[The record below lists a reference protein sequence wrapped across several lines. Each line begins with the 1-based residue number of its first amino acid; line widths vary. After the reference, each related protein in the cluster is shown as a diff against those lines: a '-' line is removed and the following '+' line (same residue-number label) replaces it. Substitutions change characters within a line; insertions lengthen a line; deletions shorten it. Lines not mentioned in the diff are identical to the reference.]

1 MENWYT
7 PYQTAALP
15 AAQKVWVLAPH
26 PDDEVFGCGGAALI
40 YAAQGAQ
47 VQVSVMSSGT
57 GYAVGTEAEQIQS
70 TRENETNAALQS
82 MGIEVA
88 SFWRLPDRGL
98 GQCAYLAQR
107 LFEQIQSQA
116 YQVVFAPSLNEVHP
130 DHLAL
135 TRALIAAFEMCQA
148 AGQPLPYLVQYEVG
162 APIMPN
168 LLLDISKVWPRK
180 LQAMQCFTSQL
191 QTQNYAKH
199 IEALNTYRTYA
210 LPLDVSHA
218 EAFYVLQPDKV
229 LSAAA
234 KDRWFHAVMAAAEV
248 GAEEL
253 QLQVVQK
260 ERQIVDL
267 QRQFRADLQSLQQHA
282 DTLLK
287 RTEVLDAELQRVSVE
302 NERKR
307 IEVERLATELNQ
319 ERLQAIEKL
328 NQQRSETTA
337 KERELLLALEEER
350 QIRET
355 LLNSKSWRFTKPL
368 RWVAQWFSSNQA

>member
-57 GYAVGTEAEQIQS
+57 GYAEGAEAEQIQS

-82 MGIEVA
+82 MGIEAA

-98 GQCAYLAQR
+98 GQCADLAQR
-107 LFEQIQSQA
+107 LFEQLQSQS
-116 YQVVFAPSLNEVHP
+116 YQVVLAPSLNEVHP

-148 AGQPLPYLVQYEVG
+148 AGQPLPYLVKYEVG
-162 APIMPN
+162 APIKPN
-168 LLLDISKVWPRK
+168 LLLDISKVWSRK

-218 EAFYVLQPDKV
+218 EAFYVLQPHEV
-229 LSAAA
+229 LSVASEV
-234 KDRWFHAVMAAAEV
+234 RWFHNVMAAAEA
-248 GAEEL
+248 GAEAL
-253 QLQVVQK
+253 QLQVVQQG
-260 ERQIVDL
+260 RQMDRL
-267 QRQFRADLQSLQQHA
+267 QNQFRADIQTLQQHA
-282 DTLLK
+282 DALLK
-287 RTEVLDAELQRVSVE
+287 RTEVLGDELQRVSVE

-319 ERLQAIEKL
+319 ERLEAKEKL
-328 NQQRSETTA
+328 NQERLQASA
-337 KERELLLALEEER
+337 KQNELLLALQEER
-350 QIRET
+350 QMRET
-355 LLNSKSWRFTKPL
+355 LLNSKSWRITKPL
-368 RWVAQWFSSNQA
+368 RWLAQWFSSNQA

>member
-57 GYAVGTEAEQIQS
+57 GYAEGAEAERIQS

-82 MGIEVA
+82 MGIEPA

-98 GQCAYLAQR
+98 GQCADLAMR
-107 LFEQIQSQA
+107 LFEQLQSQS
-116 YQVVFAPSLNEVHP
+116 YQVVLAPSLNEVHP

-148 AGQPLPYLVQYEVG
+148 AGQPLPYLVKYEVG
-162 APIMPN
+162 APIKPN

-218 EAFYVLQPDKV
+218 EAFYVLQPDEV

-248 GAEEL
+248 GAEKL

-260 ERQIVDL
+260 DRQIDDL
-267 QRQFRADLQSLQQHA
+267 QNQFKSDLQSLQQHA

-302 NERKR
+302 NELKR
-307 IEVERLATELNQ
+307 IEIERLAKELNQ
-319 ERLQAIEKL
+319 ERLQASAKL
-328 NQQRSETTA
+328 N
-337 KERELLLALEEER
+337 ELLLALQEER
-350 QIRET
+350 QMRET
-355 LLNSKSWRFTKPL
+355 LLNSKSWRITKPL
-368 RWVAQWFSSNQA
+368 RWLAQWFSSNQA

>member
-57 GYAVGTEAEQIQS
+57 GYAEGAEAEQIQS

-82 MGIEVA
+82 MGIEFA

-98 GQCAYLAQR
+98 GQCAELAQR
-107 LFEQIQSQA
+107 LFEQLQSQA

-162 APIMPN
+162 APIKPN

-218 EAFYVLQPDKV
+218 EAFYVLQPDEV

-248 GAEEL
+248 GAEAL

-260 ERQIVDL
+260 DRQIDDL
-267 QRQFRADLQSLQQHA
+267 QSQFRADLQNLQQHA

-287 RTEVLDAELQRVSVE
+287 RTEVLDAELLRVSVE
-302 NERKR
+302 NELKR
-307 IEVERLATELNQ
+307 IEIERLAAELNQ
-319 ERLQAIEKL
+319 
-328 NQQRSETTA
+328 TA
-337 KERELLLALEEER
+337 FALKEER
-350 QIRET
+350 QMRET
-355 LLNSKSWRFTKPL
+355 LLNSKSWRVTKPL
-368 RWVAQWFSSNQA
+368 RWVAQWFSSNQS

>member
-40 YAAQGAQ
+40 YAAQGTQ

-57 GYAVGTEAEQIQS
+57 GYAVGAEAEQIQS

-98 GQCAYLAQR
+98 GQSVNLAMR
-107 LFEQIQSQA
+107 LFEQLQSQS
-116 YQVVFAPSLNEVHP
+116 YQVVLAPSLNEVHP

-148 AGQPLPYLVQYEVG
+148 AGQPLPYLVKYEVG
-162 APIMPN
+162 APIKPN

-218 EAFYVLQPDKV
+218 EAFYVLQPHEV
-229 LSAAA
+229 LSVASEV
-234 KDRWFHAVMAAAEV
+234 RWFHNVMAAAEAD
-248 GAEEL
+248 AEAL
-253 QLQVVQK
+253 QLQVVQQG
-260 ERQIVDL
+260 RQMDRL
-267 QRQFRADLQSLQQHA
+267 QNQFRADIQTLQQHA
-282 DTLLK
+282 DALLK
-287 RTEVLDAELQRVSVE
+287 RTEVLGDELQRVSVE

-319 ERLQAIEKL
+319 ERLEAKEKL
-328 NQQRSETTA
+328 NQERLQASA
-337 KERELLLALEEER
+337 KQNELLLALQEER
-350 QIRET
+350 QMRET
-355 LLNSKSWRFTKPL
+355 LLNSKSWRITKPL
-368 RWVAQWFSSNQA
+368 RWLAQWFSSN

>member
-40 YAAQGAQ
+40 YAIQGAQ

-57 GYAVGTEAEQIQS
+57 GYAVGAEAEQIQS

-82 MGIEVA
+82 MGIEPA

-98 GQCAYLAQR
+98 GQCADLAQR

-148 AGQPLPYLVQYEVG
+148 AEQPLPYLVQYEVG
-162 APIMPN
+162 APIKPN

-180 LQAMQCFTSQL
+180 LQAMECFTSQL

-210 LPLDVSHA
+210 LPVEVSHA
-218 EAFYVLQPDKV
+218 EAFYVLQPDEV

-234 KDRWFHAVMAAAEV
+234 NDRWFHAVMAAAEV
-248 GAEEL
+248 GAEAL

-260 ERQIVDL
+260 DRQIDDL
-267 QRQFRADLQSLQQHA
+267 QNQFRSELQSLQQHA

-307 IEVERLATELNQ
+307 IEVERLAKELNQERLEATEKLNQ
-319 ERLQAIEKL
+319 ERLQASAKL
-328 NQQRSETTA
+328 N
-337 KERELLLALEEER
+337 ELLLALQEER
-350 QIRET
+350 QMRET
-355 LLNSKSWRFTKPL
+355 LLNSKSWRVTKPL
-368 RWVAQWFSSNQA
+368 RWLAQWFSSNQA

>member
-40 YAAQGAQ
+40 YAIQGAQ

-57 GYAVGTEAEQIQS
+57 GYAVGAEAEQIQS

-82 MGIEVA
+82 MGIEAA

-98 GQCAYLAQR
+98 GQCADLAQR

-162 APIMPN
+162 APIKPN

-218 EAFYVLQPDKV
+218 EAFYVLQPDEV

-248 GAEEL
+248 GAEAL

-260 ERQIVDL
+260 DRQIDDL
-267 QRQFRADLQSLQQHA
+267 QNQFRSELQSLQQHA

-302 NERKR
+302 NELKR
-307 IEVERLATELNQ
+307 IEIERLAKELNQ
-319 ERLQAIEKL
+319 ERLQASAKL
-328 NQQRSETTA
+328 N
-337 KERELLLALEEER
+337 ELLLALQEER
-350 QIRET
+350 QMRET
-355 LLNSKSWRFTKPL
+355 LLNSKSWRVTKPL
-368 RWVAQWFSSNQA
+368 RWLAQWFNSNQA

>member
-40 YAAQGAQ
+40 YAIQGAQ

-57 GYAVGTEAEQIQS
+57 GYAVGAEAEQIQS

-82 MGIEVA
+82 MGIEAA

-98 GQCAYLAQR
+98 GQCADLAQR

-135 TRALIAAFEMCQA
+135 TRELIAAFEMCQA
-148 AGQPLPYLVQYEVG
+148 AEQPLPYLVQYEVG
-162 APIMPN
+162 APIKPN

-218 EAFYVLQPDKV
+218 EAFYVLQPDEV

-248 GAEEL
+248 GAEAL

-260 ERQIVDL
+260 DRQIDDL
-267 QRQFRADLQSLQQHA
+267 QNQFRGDLQSLQQHA

-302 NERKR
+302 NELKR
-307 IEVERLATELNQ
+307 IEIERLAKELNQ
-319 ERLQAIEKL
+319 ERLEATEKL
-328 NQQRSETTA
+328 NQERLEASA
-337 KERELLLALEEER
+337 KQNELLLALQEER
-350 QIRET
+350 QMRET
-355 LLNSKSWRFTKPL
+355 LLNSKSWRVTKPL
-368 RWVAQWFSSNQA
+368 RWLAQWFSSNQA

>member
-40 YAAQGAQ
+40 YASQGAQ

-57 GYAVGTEAEQIQS
+57 GYAEGAEAEQIQS

-82 MGIEVA
+82 MGIEAA
-88 SFWRLPDRGL
+88 SFWCLPDRGL
-98 GQCAYLAQR
+98 GQCADLAQR
-107 LFEQIQSQA
+107 LFEQLQSQA
-116 YQVVFAPSLNEVHP
+116 YRVVFAPSLNEVHP

-135 TRALIAAFEMCQA
+135 TRGLIAAFEMCQA
-148 AGQPLPYLVQYEVG
+148 AKQPLPYLVQYEVG
-162 APIMPN
+162 APIKPN

-180 LQAMQCFTSQL
+180 LQAMQCFVSQL

-218 EAFYVLQPDKV
+218 EAFYVLQPAEV
-229 LSAAA
+229 LSAVS

-248 GAEEL
+248 GAEKL

-260 ERQIVDL
+260 DRQIDDL
-267 QRQFRADLQSLQQHA
+267 QNQFRSDLQNLQHHA
-282 DTLLK
+282 NTLLK
-287 RTEVLDAELQRVSVE
+287 RTEVLGAELQRVSVE

-307 IEVERLATELNQ
+307 IEIERLAKELNQ
-319 ERLQAIEKL
+319 ERLEASAKL
-328 NQQRSETTA
+328 N
-337 KERELLLALEEER
+337 ELLLALQEER
-350 QIRET
+350 QMRET
-355 LLNSKSWRFTKPL
+355 LLNSKSWRVTKPL
-368 RWVAQWFSSNQA
+368 RWLARWFSSNQA

>member
-57 GYAVGTEAEQIQS
+57 GYAEGAEAEQIQS

-82 MGIEVA
+82 MGIEPA

-98 GQCAYLAQR
+98 GQSVNLAMS
-107 LFEQIQSQA
+107 LFEQLQSQS
-116 YQVVFAPSLNEVHP
+116 YQVILAPSLNEVHP

-135 TRALIAAFEMCQA
+135 TRALIAAYEMCQA
-148 AGQPLPYLVQYEVG
+148 AGQPLPYLVKYEVG
-162 APIMPN
+162 APIKPN

-199 IEALNTYRTYA
+199 IEALNIYRTYA
-210 LPLDVSHA
+210 LPVEVSHA
-218 EAFYVLQPDKV
+218 EAFYVLQPHEV
-229 LSAAA
+229 LSVASEV
-234 KDRWFHAVMAAAEV
+234 RWFHNVMAAAEA
-248 GAEEL
+248 GAEAM
-253 QLQVVQK
+253 QLQVVQQG
-260 ERQIVDL
+260 RQTDRL
-267 QRQFRADLQSLQQHA
+267 QNQFRANIQTLQQHA
-282 DTLLK
+282 DALLK
-287 RTEVLDAELQRVSVE
+287 RTEVLGDELQRVSVE

-319 ERLQAIEKL
+319 ERLEAKEKL
-328 NQQRSETTA
+328 NQERLEVSA
-337 KERELLLALEEER
+337 KQNELLLALQEER
-350 QIRET
+350 QMHET
-355 LLNSKSWRFTKPL
+355 LLNSKSWRVTKPL
-368 RWVAQWFSSNQA
+368 RWLAQWFSSNQA

>member
-57 GYAVGTEAEQIQS
+57 GYAVGAEAEQIQS

-82 MGIEVA
+82 MGIEPA

-98 GQCAYLAQR
+98 GQCADLAQR

-162 APIMPN
+162 APIKPN

-218 EAFYVLQPDKV
+218 EAFYVLQPDEV

-248 GAEEL
+248 GAEAL

-260 ERQIVDL
+260 DRQIDDL
-267 QRQFRADLQSLQQHA
+267 QSQFRADLQNLQQHA

-307 IEVERLATELNQ
+307 IEIERLAAE
-319 ERLQAIEKL
+319 L
-328 NQQRSETTA
+328 NQQRSDATA
-337 KERELLLALEEER
+337 NENELLLALHKER
-350 QIRET
+350 QLRET
-355 LLNSKSWRFTKPL
+355 LLNSKSWRVTKPL
-368 RWVAQWFSSNQA
+368 RWLAQWFNSNQA

>member
-57 GYAVGTEAEQIQS
+57 GYAEGAEAEQIQS
-70 TRENETNAALQS
+70 TREKETNAALQS
-82 MGIEVA
+82 MGIEPA
-88 SFWRLPDRGL
+88 NFWRLPDRGL
-98 GQCAYLAQR
+98 GQCADLAMR
-107 LFEQIQSQA
+107 LFEQLQSQS
-116 YQVVFAPSLNEVHP
+116 YQVVLAPSLNEVHP

-148 AGQPLPYLVQYEVG
+148 AGQPLPYLVKYEVG
-162 APIMPN
+162 APIKPN

-199 IEALNTYRTYA
+199 IEALNIYRTYA
-210 LPLDVSHA
+210 LPVEVSHA
-218 EAFYVLQPDKV
+218 EAFYVLQPHEV
-229 LSAAA
+229 LSVASEV
-234 KDRWFHAVMAAAEV
+234 RWFHNVMAAAEA
-248 GAEEL
+248 GAEAM
-253 QLQVVQK
+253 QLQVVQQG
-260 ERQIVDL
+260 RQTDRL
-267 QRQFRADLQSLQQHA
+267 QNQFRANIQTLQQHA
-282 DTLLK
+282 DALLK
-287 RTEVLDAELQRVSVE
+287 RTEVLGDELQRVSVE

-319 ERLQAIEKL
+319 ERLEAKEKL
-328 NQQRSETTA
+328 NQERLEVSA
-337 KERELLLALEEER
+337 KQNELLLALQEER
-350 QIRET
+350 QMHET
-355 LLNSKSWRFTKPL
+355 LLNSKSWRVTKPL
-368 RWVAQWFSSNQA
+368 RWLAQWFSSNQA

>member
-40 YAAQGAQ
+40 YASQGAQ

-57 GYAVGTEAEQIQS
+57 GYAEGAEAEQIQS

-82 MGIEVA
+82 MGIEAA
-88 SFWRLPDRGL
+88 SFWCLPDRGL
-98 GQCAYLAQR
+98 GQCADLAQR
-107 LFEQIQSQA
+107 LFEQLQSQS
-116 YQVVFAPSLNEVHP
+116 YQVVLAPSLNEVHP

-135 TRALIAAFEMCQA
+135 TRALIAAFEMRQA

-162 APIMPN
+162 APIKPN

-180 LQAMQCFTSQL
+180 LQAMQCFVSQL

-218 EAFYVLQPDKV
+218 EAFYVLQPHEV
-229 LSAAA
+229 LSAAT
-234 KDRWFHAVMAAAEV
+234 KDRWFHAVMAVAEV
-248 GAEEL
+248 GAEAL

-260 ERQIVDL
+260 DRQIDSL
-267 QRQFRADLQSLQQHA
+267 QNQFRADIQTLQQHA
-282 DTLLK
+282 DMLLK
-287 RTEVLDAELQRVSVE
+287 RTEVLGDELQRVSVE

-307 IEVERLATELNQ
+307 IEVERLALELNQ
-319 ERLQAIEKL
+319 TTFAL
-328 NQQRSETTA
+328 N
-337 KERELLLALEEER
+337 EER
-350 QIRET
+350 HMRENM
-355 LLNSKSWRFTKPL
+355 LNSKSWRVTKPL
-368 RWVAQWFSSNQA
+368 RWLAQWFSSNQA

>member
-57 GYAVGTEAEQIQS
+57 GYAEGAEAEQIQS

-82 MGIEVA
+82 MGIEPA

-98 GQCAYLAQR
+98 GQCADLAQR
-107 LFEQIQSQA
+107 LFEQLQSQS
-116 YQVVFAPSLNEVHP
+116 YQVVLAPSLNEVHP

-162 APIMPN
+162 APIKPN

-210 LPLDVSHA
+210 LAVDVSHA
-218 EAFYVLQPDKV
+218 EAFYVLQPEEV

-234 KDRWFHAVMAAAEV
+234 PDRWFHAVMAAAEV
-248 GAEEL
+248 GAEAL

-260 ERQIVDL
+260 DRQINGLQNQFKVDT
-267 QRQFRADLQSLQQHA
+267 QALQQHA

-319 ERLQAIEKL
+319 TACAL
-328 NQQRSETTA
+328 N
-337 KERELLLALEEER
+337 EER
-350 QIRET
+350 HMRET
-355 LLNSKSWRFTKPL
+355 MLNSKSWRVTKPL

>member
-57 GYAVGTEAEQIQS
+57 GYAEGSEAEQIQS

-82 MGIEVA
+82 MGIEAA
-88 SFWRLPDRGL
+88 SFWCLPDRGL
-98 GQCAYLAQR
+98 GQCADLAQR
-107 LFEQIQSQA
+107 LFEQLQSQS
-116 YQVVFAPSLNEVHP
+116 YQVVLAPSLNEVHP

-162 APIMPN
+162 APIKPN

-180 LQAMQCFTSQL
+180 LQAMQCFVSQL

-210 LPLDVSHA
+210 LPVEVSHA
-218 EAFYVLQPDKV
+218 EAFYVLQPQEV
-229 LSAAA
+229 LSAAS
-234 KDRWFHAVMAAAEV
+234 KDRWFHAVMAVAEV
-248 GAEEL
+248 GAEAL

-260 ERQIVDL
+260 DRQIDSL
-267 QRQFRADLQSLQQHA
+267 QNQFRADVQTLQQHADTLQQHADTLQQHA

-319 ERLQAIEKL
+319 TACAL
-328 NQQRSETTA
+328 N
-337 KERELLLALEEER
+337 EER
-350 QIRET
+350 HMRET
-355 LLNSKSWRFTKPL
+355 MLNSKSWRVTKPL
-368 RWVAQWFSSNQA
+368 RWLAQWFSSNQA